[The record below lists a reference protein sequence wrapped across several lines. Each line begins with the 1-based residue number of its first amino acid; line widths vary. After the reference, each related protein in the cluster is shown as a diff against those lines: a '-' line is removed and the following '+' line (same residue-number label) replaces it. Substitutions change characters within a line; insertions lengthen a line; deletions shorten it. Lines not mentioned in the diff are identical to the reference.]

1 MISKELKEFREYYA
15 ISIHTFLKECFV
27 KNDTNEKRNWRVKHS
42 EISFLPLTVPVSL
55 KFAFR
60 YEELVAN
67 GKILI
72 VKDDF
77 GKYQAYVNPKIIIC
91 LNKKR
96 LLEQEL
102 KELKKPFHN
111 LQELKSHADQINQV
125 SQSIESI
132 EEDER
137 IINHFLGK
145 DAIEYSRNVCS
156 DLEEVGFVR
165 TQIVEK

>member
-1 MISKELKEFREYYA
+1 MISKELKDFREYYA
-15 ISIHTFLKECFV
+15 VSIHSFLKDCFV
-27 KNDTNEKRNWRVKHS
+27 KSETNEKQGWRVKHS
-42 EISFLPLTVPVSL
+42 EIAFLPLTVPVSL

-91 LNKKR
+91 LNKKQS
-96 LLEQEL
+96 LEQQL
-102 KELKKPFHN
+102 KELRKPFKDLH
-111 LQELKSHADQINQV
+111 EIKTHMDQIIQV

-137 IINHFLGK
+137 IINHFLVK
-145 DAIEYSRNVCS
+145 DAIEYSKHVCN
-156 DLEEVGFVR
+156 DLDQMEFSR
-165 TQIVEK
+165 TLNVEK

>member
-1 MISKELKEFREYYA
+1 MISKELKDFREYYA
-15 ISIHTFLKECFV
+15 VSIHSFLKECFV
-27 KNDTNEKRNWRVKHS
+27 KSDTKGKSSWRVKHS
-42 EISFLPLTVPVSL
+42 EIAFLPLTVPVSL

-91 LNKKR
+91 LNKKH

-102 KELKKPFHN
+102 KELKKPFHD
-111 LQELKSHADQINQV
+111 LQELKSHMDQIIQV

-145 DAIEYSRNVCS
+145 DAIEYSRHVCS

-165 TQIVEK
+165 TLTVEK